1 MSSTF
6 SSMSEA
12 PIGVFDSGVGGLSVL
27 QALQKRMPNEDFL
40 YLADSLRVPYGSK
53 SKDIVVRYTKEA
65 IDFLFQEGVKAIVV
79 ACNTASSLALP
90 DLKVGARVF
99 GVIEPAVQAAGA
111 YPGRIGVIGTVGTI
125 ESQSYQQQLAQKG
138 RHYWAKAC
146 PLLVPVVE
154 EGLSQDPVA
163 DVLCNYYL
171 QDAPPDLGSLI
182 LGCTHYPF
190 LAGAI
195 ARVLP
200 TVPLI
205 DSAEPTAGKLWNHLQ
220 AEDLLARRQQ
230 GSCRHFVTGD
240 PGVYRNLAR
249 RLGSEPG
256 TVRRV
261 ELGSGG

>member
-6 SSMSEA
+6 SSTSEA

-53 SKDIVVRYTKEA
+53 PKDIVVRYTKEA
-65 IDFLFQEGVKAIVV
+65 IDFLFQQGVKAVVV
-79 ACNTASSLALP
+79 ACNTASSIALP
-90 DLKVGARVF
+90 DLKVSARVF
-99 GVIEPAVQAAGA
+99 GVIEPAVQAASA

-125 ESQSYQQQLAQKG
+125 QSQVYQRQLAQKG
-138 RHYWAKAC
+138 RASWAKAC

-163 DVLCNYYL
+163 DLLCNYYL
-171 QDAPPDLGSLI
+171 QDAPSDLGGLI

-190 LAGAI
+190 LSRAI

-205 DSAEPTAGKLWNHLQ
+205 NSAEPTAWKLWNYLQ
-220 AEDLLARRQQ
+220 AEDLPARRQQ
-230 GSCRHFVTGD
+230 GSCQHFVTGD
-240 PGVYRNLAR
+240 PEVYRNLAQ
-249 RLGSEPG
+249 RLGSDPG
-256 TVRRV
+256 MVQRV
-261 ELGSGG
+261 ELGSDS